1 MNQIVYRAVQQ
12 GSHVAT
18 STDGFRNNLRPHG
31 RPPPAGEPM
40 NTGNTITTT
49 RSLKRIIAGALLSGG
64 VAVAGMGLS
73 AGIAEAETPP
83 GGPNTWCPGD
93 PPVATGN
100 IRVNPV
106 IWDNN
111 ICHEYWYVYHGQGNV
126 AQNIWDGPN
135 PPGPPPG
142 QGFVPPPPIPPGWC
156 WGLFLPS
163 PCP

>member
-1 MNQIVYRAVQQ
+1 M
-12 GSHVAT
+12 
-18 STDGFRNNLRPHG
+18 
-31 RPPPAGEPM
+31 
-40 NTGNTITTT
+40 TTVLMFVVGT
-49 RSLKRIIAGALLSGG
+49 AIIAGFIW
-64 VAVAGMGLS
+64 VM
-73 AGIAEAETPP
+73 
-83 GGPNTWCPGD
+83 
-93 PPVATGN
+93 ATGN

-111 ICHEYWYVYHGQGNV
+111 VCHEYWYVYHGQGNV

>member
-1 MNQIVYRAVQQ
+1 MNI
-12 GSHVAT
+12 
-18 STDGFRNNLRPHG
+18 
-31 RPPPAGEPM
+31 
-40 NTGNTITTT
+40 GNTINTP

-64 VAVAGMGLS
+64 VAVAGGMALS
-73 AGIAEAETPP
+73 AGIAEAVPP

-93 PPVATGN
+93 PPVPTGN

-106 IWDNN
+106 VWDNN